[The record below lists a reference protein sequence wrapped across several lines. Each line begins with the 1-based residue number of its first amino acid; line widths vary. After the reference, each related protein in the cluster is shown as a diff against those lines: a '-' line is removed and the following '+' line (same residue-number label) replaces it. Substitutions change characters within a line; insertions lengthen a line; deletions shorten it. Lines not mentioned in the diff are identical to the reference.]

1 MKVLYVAPF
10 ATSEFSD
17 RHGDTQAASLGGMR
31 KVSLIAEAL
40 AQYGN
45 QVVILSSVMLS
56 NSKFAWRKS
65 FREQLHYGDKTVE
78 VIYPSAFMLR
88 PFGGLLNCLRT
99 PWIIQQLL
107 KDFVPEV
114 AIIYNTYLFESLAAK
129 ELVRRLKI
137 PIVLE
142 IEDLPLARRR
152 EWFNIKP
159 WLDQRSWGAMLNL
172 SMGFT
177 AVNGLILDQ
186 LPDNKPKYL
195 LPGVIDNRL
204 EALSRKRIPPFNH
217 SQRIVGYFGALAI
230 EKGIQVLLDLVPRLP
245 PEWRLVV
252 SGTGP
257 LSSEF
262 ESLGQLYPA
271 QMTFHGRLN
280 VIDLYEVMCQCDCTV
295 IPLEQIPGHDTGVF
309 PFKTF
314 EFIVAGTHVIASR
327 LSKLRDLDLSFVQRW
342 DGENVDSLLEH
353 LSNAEIEFKQEQA
366 IRDRTISAILD
377 RYSVSG
383 VKDLFTTLLS
393 V

>member
-1 MKVLYVAPF
+1 MKILYVAPF

-17 RHGDTQAASLGGMR
+17 GHGDTQVASMAGMR

-40 AQYGN
+40 AQHDN

-56 NSKFAWRKS
+56 NSKLAWRES
-65 FREQLHYGDKTVE
+65 SREHLYYGDKTIE

-88 PFGGLLNCLRT
+88 PFGGLLNCLRV
-99 PWIIQQLL
+99 PWIIQHVLR
-107 KDFVPEV
+107 DFVPEV

-129 ELVRRLKI
+129 ELAQRLKI

-152 EWFNIKP
+152 EWSNIKP
-159 WLDQRSWGAMLNL
+159 WLDQRSWNGMLKL
-172 SMGFT
+172 SVGFT

-186 LPDNKPKYL
+186 LPDNKPKYS

-230 EKGIQVLLDLVPRLP
+230 EKGIQVLLDLVPCLP

-252 SGTGP
+252 SGAGP
-257 LSSEF
+257 LSSKF

-271 QMTFHGRLN
+271 QMTFLGRLN
-280 VIDLYEVMCQCDCTV
+280 EMDLYKTMCQCDCTV
-295 IPLEQIPGHDTGVF
+295 IPLEQIVGHDTGVF

-327 LSKLRDLDLSFVQRW
+327 LSTLSDLDLSYVQRW
-342 DGENVDSLLEH
+342 DGENVRSLLEH
-353 LSNAEIEFKQEQA
+353 LSNAETEFKQEQS
-366 IRDRTISAILD
+366 IRERMISAILD
-377 RYSVSG
+377 RYSMSG
-383 VKDLFTTLLS
+383 VGNLFAALLS
-393 V
+393 A